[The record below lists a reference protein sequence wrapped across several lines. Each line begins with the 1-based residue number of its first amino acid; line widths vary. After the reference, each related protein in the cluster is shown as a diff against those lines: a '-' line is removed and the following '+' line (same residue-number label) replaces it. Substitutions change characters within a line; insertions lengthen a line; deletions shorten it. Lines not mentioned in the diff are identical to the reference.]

1 MRDYPRKLRINNQL
15 QRELMDL
22 IGAELTDP
30 RVSGVS
36 ITHVEVAPDLR
47 NATVMVSSLA
57 SDDELAESVKALNG
71 AASRLRRGVGA
82 RLKLRQIPQ
91 LHFRADLQMR
101 EADRIAQLIRTAVG
115 EDARAARDRDE
126 A

>member
-30 RVSGVS
+30 RVAGISV
-36 ITHVEVAPDLR
+36 THVEVAPDLR

-57 SDDELAESVKALNG
+57 SDEELAESVKALNG
-71 AASRLRRGVGA
+71 AAARLRRGVGS

-101 EADRIAQLIRTAVG
+101 EADRIAQLIRSAVG
-115 EDARAARDRDE
+115 EDARAARDRE
-126 A
+126 QT

>member
-30 RVSGVS
+30 RVAGISV
-36 ITHVEVAPDLR
+36 THVDVAPDLR

-57 SDDELAESVKALNG
+57 SDEELAESVKALNG
-71 AASRLRRGVGA
+71 ASARLRRGVGS

-101 EADRIAQLIRTAVG
+101 EADRIAQLIRSAVG
-115 EDARAARDRDE
+115 EDARAARDRE
-126 A
+126 QT

>member
-30 RVSGVS
+30 RVAGISV
-36 ITHVEVAPDLR
+36 THVEVAPDLR

-71 AASRLRRGVGA
+71 AAARLRRGVGS

-115 EDARAARDRDE
+115 EDARAARDRE
-126 A
+126 PT